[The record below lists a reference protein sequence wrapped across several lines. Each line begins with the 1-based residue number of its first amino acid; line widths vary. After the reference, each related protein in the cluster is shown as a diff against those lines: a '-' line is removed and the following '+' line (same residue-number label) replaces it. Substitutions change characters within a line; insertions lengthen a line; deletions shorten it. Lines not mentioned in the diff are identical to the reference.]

1 MTTLLIITHVLVS
14 LFLIAIVLLQH
25 GKGADIG
32 ATFGG
37 SGQSVF
43 GSEGP
48 VPLLNK
54 ITTFSAIVFMG
65 TSISLAYIS
74 ANESTGSIM
83 KDLPAQETAAPAQK
97 EAPVTI
103 PMPGTEAAPTVDVEE
118 VTPEEKASPAVQEA
132 LSEENSGSPAIQE
145 SEAAEVELAA
155 PTGEEEPVAEA
166 SPAVQEA
173 LAEEPSEV
181 EPVAETQNIEV
192 VPAAE
197 EQVAPVEQETE
208 TAPEQAE

>member
-1 MTTLLIITHVLVS
+1 MTTLLIVVHVLVS

-37 SGQSVF
+37 SSQSVF

-74 ANESTGSIM
+74 TNESTGSIM
-83 KDLPAQETAAPAQK
+83 KDLPAQETTAPAQK

-103 PMPGTEAAPTVDVEE
+103 PMPGTESQVELPAPE
-118 VTPEEKASPAVQEA
+118 PEASSAVQEA
-132 LSEENSGSPAIQE
+132 LSEEATASPAVQE
-145 SEAAEVELAA
+145 SQAAEVELAA

-166 SPAVQEA
+166 
-173 LAEEPSEV
+173 
-181 EPVAETQNIEV
+181 QNIEV

-208 TAPEQAE
+208 TAPEQKQAE